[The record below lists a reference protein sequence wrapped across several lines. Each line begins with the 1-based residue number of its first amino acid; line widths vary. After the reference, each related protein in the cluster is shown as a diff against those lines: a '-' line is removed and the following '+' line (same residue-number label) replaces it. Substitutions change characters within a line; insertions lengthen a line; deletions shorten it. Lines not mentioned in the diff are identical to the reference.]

1 MTDIAEFV
9 ITKTV
14 GDKGP
19 EDVETRNQSLSA
31 MRRVL
36 VNSQN
41 VTVAVG
47 GLTHRGDGI
56 VPGVAEEIAFA
67 REKGIPQF
75 LIGGLGGLTKEL
87 TETVKVP
94 QLNNSLSDEVNL
106 LLFRTDDV
114 TACVNV
120 LFEHLAGSR
129 PLELSALQPVKWNPG
144 NGAILDHRD
153 GSIDSSTDYILRAL
167 AA

>member
-1 MTDIAEFV
+1 
-9 ITKTV
+9 
-14 GDKGP
+14 
-19 EDVETRNQSLSA
+19 
-31 MRRVL
+31 
-36 VNSQN
+36 
-41 VTVAVG
+41 
-47 GLTHRGDGI
+47 
-56 VPGVAEEIAFA
+56 
-67 REKGIPQF
+67 
-75 LIGGLGGLTKEL
+75 
-87 TETVKVP
+87 
-94 QLNNSLSDEVNL
+94 LSDEVNL

-129 PLELSALQPVKWNPG
+129 PLELAALQPVKWNPG